1 MDIEKGHCRWA
12 AAPLYLR
19 REIPAYSLETF
30 GGFFSFCAMLD
41 EIGGLK

>member
-1 MDIEKGHCRWA
+1 MDIEKG

-30 GGFFSFCAMLD
+30 GGFFSFIVLLTRSVWY
-41 EIGGLK
+41 IL